1 MAHLDPTQ
9 RAVLG
14 WPIRW
19 VAGLLVLLFV
29 SAGGI
34 PGYASEVDDSRDERI
49 GELAFDQG
57 PITSGEL
64 RATTSE
70 AVGTPNG
77 SDSEVEEEASDPP
90 AWWTNCARL
99 SLHPRKGE
107 RAADARPVRSRE
119 AVGEPSTRAPPSA

>member
-1 MAHLDPTQ
+1 MTHLDPTQ
-9 RAVLG
+9 RAVWG

-19 VAGLLVLLFV
+19 LAGLLVLLFV

-34 PGYASEVDDSRDERI
+34 PTYAAEVDDSRDERI

-57 PITSGEL
+57 PIASGEL
-64 RATTSE
+64 RATTSQ

-77 SDSEVEEEASDPP
+77 SDSEGEEEASDPP
-90 AWWTNCARL
+90 AWWASCAPL

-107 RAADARPVRSRE
+107 RATDARPVRSRE
-119 AVGEPSTRAPPSA
+119 AVGEPSPRAPPSA